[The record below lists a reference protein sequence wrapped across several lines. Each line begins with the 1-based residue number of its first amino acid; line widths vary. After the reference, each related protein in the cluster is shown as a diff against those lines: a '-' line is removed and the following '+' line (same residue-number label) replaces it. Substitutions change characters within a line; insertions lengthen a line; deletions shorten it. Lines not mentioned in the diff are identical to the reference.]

1 MTITTAKI
9 NDLLS
14 EYKIYVMPDGTILT
28 TEESDIPGAF
38 EALDVLRMG
47 IKTVFQEVKGQIL
60 TELSLMEQFRMLT
73 SMSIHL
79 IHGDGFYHR
88 F

>member
-1 MTITTAKI
+1 VVEETKGQ
-9 NDLLS
+9 
-14 EYKIYVMPDGTILT
+14 EEK
-28 TEESDIPGAF
+28 EESNITGAF
-38 EALDVLRMG
+38 EALDILRMG
-47 IKTVFQEVKGQIL
+47 IKTLFQEAKGQVL
-60 TELSLMEQFRMLT
+60 TELSLMSQFRMLT

>member
-1 MTITTAKI
+1 MTITTGQI

-14 EYKIYVMPDGTILT
+14 EFNVYVMPDGTILT
-28 TEESDIPGAF
+28 TKESDIPGAF

-47 IKTVFQEVKGQIL
+47 IKTVFQEVD